1 MTTWQ
6 PGTTTRAAGR
16 QVLLSSNQLLQAGGG
31 HRLWSLKGQA
41 KSTIPHKG
49 GGHTKGPGY
58 SKENSVV
65 VHLLH
70 AKVLE
75 GVDGD
80 LTNLSSAMRLPEGL
94 DLLLSRRD
102 LLRHS
107 GAQIRGV
114 DRVAGAE
121 ARICH
126 SRHQLLLALEHPG
139 EGLPEESHG
148 AAPPC

>member
-1 MTTWQ
+1 MAIFR
-6 PGTTTRAAGR
+6 TRRKGKKRPDALLRIEHGCLGHQTLHPHAA
-16 QVLLSSNQLLQAGGG
+16 
-31 HRLWSLKGQA
+31 
-41 KSTIPHKG
+41 I
-49 GGHTKGPGY
+49 
-58 SKENSVV
+58 
-65 VHLLH
+65 
-70 AKVLE
+70 E

-94 DLLLSRRD
+94 DLLLSCRD

-126 SRHQLLLALEHPG
+126 SGHQLLRG
-139 EGLPEESHG
+139 ELLRRT
-148 AAPPC
+148 CIQNF